1 MAESPTLVLNVNDDA
16 ATRYLM
22 SNILKRGGYEV
33 IEASNGTDA
42 LELVSRRRPT
52 LVLLDVKL
60 PDVSGLEVCRRIKA
74 DPALSTTLVVQTS
87 ATFASSARKIE
98 GLESGADAYLAQP
111 IEALELLATVKAM
124 LRTQRAEEEQKRSA
138 RKLQRTFNA
147 ISDALLLL
155 TPGGKIDQVNDATLA
170 LLEREGES
178 LVGQNAA
185 DVLSGLVG
193 PEIVGDLV
201 HGSQAG
207 RREHEFSS
215 GERYFRLSFDPVK
228 LNGGPLEGTVLIL
241 SDLTDR
247 RRLEEQQRAR
257 AEELA
262 ESGRRKD
269 EFLAMLA
276 HELRN
281 PLNAIGAASSMIGRA
296 AQKDEKLL
304 RLQSIISRQVQNL
317 ARMVDDLLEVSRIS
331 RGQLQLRRQPLDLTG
346 VLRQAVQG
354 VQGSLEGRKQSLSL
368 SVPDEPVIV
377 DADDLRLE
385 QVVLNLLANASKYSE
400 PGSTI
405 SVYLERSSNGTV
417 VLRVRDQ
424 GIGIPSEQLEKIFE
438 PFVQVDQSLSRTLG
452 GLGIGLSMV
461 KSLVELHG
469 GRVRARSTGVGRG
482 SEFVVELPAYESDP
496 RPSPAPISDTEQ
508 REKLLEP
515 LSVLVVED
523 NNDTREVLLE
533 WLELMGHSVRGAS
546 DGRQGLELALSLKP
560 DVALVDIGLP
570 AVDGYEV
577 AKNLRAS
584 EIGEDVYLVAVSGYG
599 RPEDRARALDAGFDA
614 YVVKPVD
621 EEALRRALGGRGVA
635 GNRAARRTPDAHV
648 A

>member
-33 IEASNGTDA
+33 LEASNGTDA
-42 LELVSRRRPT
+42 LELVSHRRPV

-60 PDVSGLEVCRRIKA
+60 PDVSGLEVCRKIKA

-87 ATFASSARKIE
+87 ATFSSSARKIE

-124 LRTQRAEEEQKRSA
+124 LRTRRAEEEQKRSA

-155 TPGGKIDQVNDATLA
+155 TPEGKIDQVNDATLG
-170 LLEREGES
+170 LLGRDAES
-178 LVGQNAA
+178 LVGQGAA
-185 DVLSGLVG
+185 EALASLVA
-193 PEIVGDLV
+193 PEVVSELV
-201 HGSQAG
+201 HGSQSG
-207 RREHEFSS
+207 RREHECYS
-215 GERYFRLSFDPVK
+215 GERYFRISADPVK
-228 LNGGPLEGTVLIL
+228 LNGGPVEGTVLIL
-241 SDLTDR
+241 SDLSDR
-247 RRLEEQQRAR
+247 RRLEEQQRVR

-262 ESGRRKD
+262 EAGRRKD

-296 AQKDEKLL
+296 AQRDEKQL
-304 RLQSIISRQVQNL
+304 RLQTIISRQVQNL
-317 ARMVDDLLEVSRIS
+317 ARMVDDLLEVSRIT

-346 VLRQAVQG
+346 VLRQAAQG
-354 VQGSLEGRKQSLSL
+354 IQGALESRKQTLSL
-368 SVPDEPVIV
+368 SVPDEPLMV

-385 QVVLNLLANASKYSE
+385 QVILNLLANASKYSE

-405 SVYLERSSNGTV
+405 SVELERSPAGAA

-424 GIGIPSEQLEKIFE
+424 GIGIPREQLEKIFE

-469 GRVRARSTGVGRG
+469 GKVRARSTGIGRG
-482 SEFVVELPAYESDP
+482 SEFVVELPSFESELGEVASFD
-496 RPSPAPISDTEQ
+496 SHTAN

-515 LSVLVVED
+515 LRVLVVED

-533 WLELMGHSVRGAS
+533 WLELMGHSVSGAS

-577 AKNLRAS
+577 AKNLRAA
-584 EIGEDVYLVAVSGYG
+584 EGGDEVYLVAVSGYG

-621 EEALRRALGGRGVA
+621 EEALRRALGGRSDAA
-635 GNRAARRTPDAHV
+635 GRTQNAHV

>member
-42 LELVSRRRPT
+42 LELVAHRRPA

-111 IEALELLATVKAM
+111 IESLELLATVKAM
-124 LRTQRAEEEQKRSA
+124 LRTQRAEEELKRSG

-155 TPGGKIDQVNDATLA
+155 TPEGKIDQVNDAALA
-170 LLEREGES
+170 LLGRDAES
-178 LVGQNAA
+178 LVGQGSAQA
-185 DVLSGLVG
+185 LSGLVA
-193 PEIVGDLV
+193 PEIVSELL

-207 RREHEFSS
+207 RCEHEFSS
-215 GERYFRLSFDPVK
+215 GNRYFRISADPVK
-228 LNGGPLEGTVLIL
+228 LNGNPIEGTVLIL
-241 SDLTDR
+241 SDVSDR
-247 RRLEEQQRAR
+247 RRLVEQQRAR

-262 ESGRRKD
+262 EAGRRKD

-281 PLNAIGAASSMIGRA
+281 PLNAIGAASSMIGRG
-296 AQKDEKLL
+296 AQRDEKQL

-317 ARMVDDLLEVSRIS
+317 ARMVDDLLEVSRIN

-354 VQGSLEGRKQSLSL
+354 IQGSLEGRKQTLSL
-368 SVPDEPVIV
+368 HLPDEPVMV

-385 QVVLNLLANASKYSE
+385 QVILNLLANASKYSE

-405 SVYLERSSNGTV
+405 SVDLERSPAGTV
-417 VLRVRDQ
+417 VFRVRDQ
-424 GIGIPSEQLEKIFE
+424 GIGIPTEQLEKIFE

-469 GRVRARSTGVGRG
+469 GTVTARSTGVGCG
-482 SEFVVELPAYESDP
+482 SEFVVELPCYESEAE
-496 RPSPAPISDTEQ
+496 PAPSFDSHTEN

-515 LSVLVVED
+515 LRVLVVED

-546 DGRQGLELALSLKP
+546 DGQQGLELAISLKP

-584 EIGEDVYLVAVSGYG
+584 EGGGEVYLVAVSGYG

-621 EEALRRALGGRGVA
+621 EESLRRALSGRADMG
-635 GNRAARRTPDAHV
+635 RAPSAHV